1 MATIKD
7 FLKCPKCKKQMM
19 RQSLHQEFGK
29 EYFSHC
35 CHEYFGVNELV
46 NQWGYDA
53 GDLVPSYPVTH
64 ANYKGWYPTE
74 QVKWFSEFDSGEPM
88 WATAYERVDAYK
100 VVQRMFLGL
109 PELEDYQDLM
119 STNEDA
125 LQIGV
130 Q

>member
-1 MATIKD
+1 MATVKD

-19 RQSLHQEFGK
+19 KQSLHQEFGK

-53 GDLVPSYPVTH
+53 GDLVP
-64 ANYKGWYPTE
+64 NMDIPTPT
-74 QVKWFSEFDSGEPM
+74 DEPM

-100 VVQRMFLGL
+100 IVQRMFLGL
-109 PELEDYQDLM
+109 PELEDYRDYLN
-119 STNEDA
+119 TREDA